1 MVLYHAED
9 TKEICKWEA
18 CGRTRES
25 IISDLE
31 LPSYFGAVDE
41 MQIIGMEVMNGLKG
55 GETGECQL
63 G

>member
-1 MVLYHAED
+1 M
-9 TKEICKWEA
+9 
-18 CGRTRES
+18 CGRTSES

-31 LPSYFGAVDE
+31 LPSYFVTVDE

-55 GETGECQL
+55 GETGERQL